1 MERKKYRTILLWIC
15 LCCGI
20 VLTSCKVND
29 TEVNTKVNT
38 EVNAEG
44 ETSATAV
51 SSDEPV
57 PEPTETPRPDEPD
70 KGNEEQFYEAA
81 ERAGVGEEAENYFK
95 TLLKDDVFQ
104 NGEMEFAGLFIEDI
118 DGNGQTDMIVRVK
131 DSEEHWDYGMG
142 CIYFYMNEDDPYC
155 FSDDSVPY
163 FGDGYISYGDIDND
177 ENVEIMIEMQGS
189 GVGAVGDWHPIILK
203 YKNNVN
209 FERMELPTDLDPDY
223 FKGIEIIINQEPQEN
238 TYSAYCPYLDET
250 IRFQAPNVDRS
261 EYFKPPAVTT
271 EVGGNARGFFDLQCI
286 EYEGGNALQA
296 SEYLYGEGGIVH
308 CVGLAE
314 FIITW
319 DEDGN
324 SHVVKWWIE
333 PDELSQD

>member
-1 MERKKYRTILLWIC
+1 MERKKYRIISLWIC

-29 TEVNTKVNT
+29 TEVNTKINT
-38 EVNAEG
+38 EE
-44 ETSATAV
+44 ETSAAAV
-51 SSDEPV
+51 SSGEPV
-57 PEPTETPRPDEPD
+57 PEPAETPKQDESD
-70 KGNEEQFYEAA
+70 KGNEEQFNEAA
-81 ERAGVGEEAENYFK
+81 VKAGVEEKEAENYFK

-104 NGEMEFAGLFIEDI
+104 NGEMEFSGIFIEDI
-118 DGNGQTDMIVRVK
+118 DGNGQMDMIVRMK
-131 DSEEHWDYGMG
+131 DSEADYMDYGMG

-155 FSDDSVPY
+155 FSDDSLPY

-177 ENVEIMIEMQGS
+177 ENVEIIIEMQGS

-203 YKNNVN
+203 YKKNGS

-250 IRFQAPNVDRS
+250 ILFQALNMGNS
-261 EYFKPPAVTT
+261 EYFKLPEISTQ
-271 EVGGNARGFFDLQCI
+271 VGGNARGFFNLQCI
-286 EYEGGNALQA
+286 EFEGENALQA

-308 CVGLAE
+308 YIGFAE
-314 FIITW
+314 FIMTW
-319 DEDGN
+319 DENGN
-324 SHVVKWWIE
+324 SQVVKWWIE